1 MSIFLYVDNS
11 NVWIEGSRVS
21 YAKNNNISITD
32 AIKKNLSD
40 NAWRIDFGQLLNILA
55 ESNKLEKAMLFGSK
69 PPEND
74 SLWEEAKKKGF
85 EPFILDRNASN
96 KEKGVDIK
104 MALEIS
110 DDLHIAQK
118 GSKFIIVSGD
128 ADYIPII
135 ERVKNEE
142 KDYLKGKEYMIEVA
156 FWGHAT
162 ASKLKT
168 SADKFIDLANS
179 FNLLTW
185 KQK

>member
-11 NVWIEGSRVS
+11 NVWIEGSRIS
-21 YAKNNNISITD
+21 YAKKNNISITD
-32 AIKKNLSD
+32 AIDENLSD
-40 NAWRIDFGQLLNILA
+40 IKWRIDFGQLLNILA
-55 ESNKLEKAMLFGSK
+55 ESSKLEKAMLFGSR

-85 EPFILDRNASN
+85 KPYILDRNTNN
-96 KEKGVDIK
+96 KEKGVDIT
-104 MALEIS
+104 MALEIT
-110 DDLHIAQK
+110 DDLHDAKK

-128 ADYIPII
+128 ADYAPII

-142 KDYLKGKEYMIEVA
+142 KDYLKDKEYMIEVA

-162 ASKLKT
+162 ANALKT
-168 SADKFIDLANS
+168 SADKFIDLAES